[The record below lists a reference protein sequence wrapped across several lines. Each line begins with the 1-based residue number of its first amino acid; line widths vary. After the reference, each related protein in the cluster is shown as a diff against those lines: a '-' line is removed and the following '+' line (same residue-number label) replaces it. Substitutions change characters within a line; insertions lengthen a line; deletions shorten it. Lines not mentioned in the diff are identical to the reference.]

1 MPELMK
7 VAGKEHLEGMIVGL
21 ANWPGKAV
29 ADVEKRFIA
38 KTGEPWFGHDSIFP
52 YAHVLI
58 YKEALERTASTDRK
72 KLGEMLHK
80 IDLKDGPAQVLPR
93 RPRQVRGERPP
104 CRRRAVHRA
113 VAEGPPDGR
122 ASGVHR
128 GRRRRSGRSRSS
140 ESRVA
145 SRGRSA
151 RRAPAS
157 AEFPS
162 AAAYT
167 RVMNRQM
174 IRLLG
179 PALTAA
185 ALAGCAAG
193 APSAGVGA
201 PAAPVKLDVI
211 FVATDLE
218 IVNAM
223 LTLAGVT
230 RDDVVYDLGCGD
242 GRIVIAAAKE
252 FGARGVGVDLD
263 PQRIREAQAN
273 AVRAG
278 VADRV
283 TFRVQDIFDTDIQSA
298 TVVTLFLSPEL
309 NARLRPKLTSQLKPG
324 SRIVSHR
331 YGIGDWVPERTVTL
345 NVRETRN
352 HIFLWRVP

>member
-1 MPELMK
+1 MSQRNIHLPVSVLM
-7 VAGKEHLEGMIVGL
+7 
-21 ANWPGKAV
+21 
-29 ADVEKRFIA
+29 
-38 KTGEPWFGHDSIFP
+38 
-52 YAHVLI
+52 
-58 YKEALERTASTDRK
+58 
-72 KLGEMLHK
+72 
-80 IDLKDGPAQVLPR
+80 
-93 RPRQVRGERPP
+93 
-104 CRRRAVHRA
+104 
-113 VAEGPPDGR
+113 
-122 ASGVHR
+122 
-128 GRRRRSGRSRSS
+128 
-140 ESRVA
+140 
-145 SRGRSA
+145 
-151 RRAPAS
+151 
-157 AEFPS
+157 
-162 AAAYT
+162 
-167 RVMNRQM
+167 
-174 IRLLG
+174 
-179 PALTAA
+179 AA
-185 ALAGCAAG
+185 ALVGCTAEMPPG
-193 APSAGVGA
+193 GGEGP
-201 PAAPVKLDVI
+201 APVKLDVI

-283 TFRVQDIFDTDIQSA
+283 AFRVQDVFDTEIQPA

-331 YGIGDWVPERTVTL
+331 YGIGDWVPERTDTFS
-345 NVRETRN
+345 VRGTRN